1 MERYRPDIDGLRAV
15 AVVAVIIFHAFPA
28 SLPGGFLGVDVF
40 FVVSGYLIS
49 QLIIEGIRAG
59 RFSLAGFYARRIRR
73 LLPALVVVL
82 AAVFAIGWALLLP
95 NDFEGLCDEIIAG
108 ALFFANFKYLSEVGY
123 FDHEAVLKP
132 LLHLWSLGVEEQF
145 YLTWPLFLLLFRARR
160 ARSMVVIIGLASWVA
175 ALLLDLHD
183 PATAFFLPVSRFWEL
198 MIGAALAAGANP
210 VPAKPLWRGGMACAG
225 LLLVLTSFALSPQQ
239 LLPTFWKLLP
249 TVGTAFLIAS
259 GPRNP
264 VNARVLSNRSLVY
277 VGKISYPLYLW
288 HWPLLSFLAISS
300 LPEKS
305 AIEGRLLVISA
316 AVVLAVLTYRLV
328 EVPMRFGRLRPV
340 AVPVLCV
347 ALFVCAG
354 LGGLGSFLDGFPER
368 FPEPI
373 RGYLT
378 VKADWGRA
386 DARLD
391 TCFLRLDA
399 DPRALAPFCYPSNGP
414 RPVIWVWGD
423 SHAGRLYI
431 GIRKEFTGP
440 IGELIRGGCSTIPD
454 LGDRHCIEGNNFIMS
469 LIRENPPDTLIM
481 FAVWNDYLLDDPA
494 VDQRLI
500 ATIEQVRKAG
510 VRKILVVGPAP
521 QWKIDLP
528 RALYEEW
535 RATGTIPDRLR
546 RDLVPEIFS
555 TDRILKEIIAKT
567 PAEYVSLTDA
577 LCDERGCLARVS
589 DGPQGLIAFDY
600 GHMTEA
606 GARYVARLL
615 RDGALRAPASA
626 GAP

>member
-15 AVVAVIIFHAFPA
+15 AVVAVIVFHAFPA

-95 NDFEGLCDEIIAG
+95 NDFESLCDEIIAG
-108 ALFFANFKYLSEVGY
+108 ALFFANFRYLSEVGY

-145 YLTWPLFLLLFRARR
+145 YLTWPLLLLLFRAKR
-160 ARSMVVIIGLASWVA
+160 ARSMVVVIGLASWVA

-183 PATAFFLPVSRFWEL
+183 PAAAFYLPVSRFWEL
-198 MIGAALAAGANP
+198 MIGAALAAWANP
-210 VPAKPLWRGGMACAG
+210 VPAKPLWCGGMACAG
-225 LLLVLTSFALSPQQ
+225 LLLILTSFAVSPQQ
-239 LLPTFWKLLP
+239 LLPTFLKLLP
-249 TVGTAFLIAS
+249 TIGTAFLIAS

-264 VNARVLSNRSLVY
+264 VNARILSHRSLVY

-354 LGGLGSFLDGFPER
+354 LGGLGNFLDGFPGR

-378 VKADWGRA
+378 VKADWSRA

-494 VDQRLI
+494 VDQKLV

-528 RALYEEW
+528 RVLYEEW
-535 RATGTIPDRLR
+535 RATGTIPERLR

-555 TDRILKEIIAKT
+555 ADRILKEIIAKT
-567 PAEYVSLTDA
+567 PADYVSLTDA
-577 LCDERGCLARVS
+577 LCDERGCITRVS

-615 RDGALRAPASA
+615 RDGALRARASA
-626 GAP
+626 GTP